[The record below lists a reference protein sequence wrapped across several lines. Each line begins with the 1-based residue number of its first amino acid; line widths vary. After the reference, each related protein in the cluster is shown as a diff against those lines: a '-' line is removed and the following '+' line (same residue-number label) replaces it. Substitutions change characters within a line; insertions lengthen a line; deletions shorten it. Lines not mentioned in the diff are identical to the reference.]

1 MIYIKD
7 RYQTNKECFMET
19 AKIFKTGRSQ
29 AIRLPKRFR
38 FSGTEVAI
46 RKVGN
51 NIILSPLSKK
61 SALEAFLALPGCPD
75 FTVERDTAQEIQT
88 RDLF

>member
-1 MIYIKD
+1 
-7 RYQTNKECFMET
+7 MET
-19 AKIFKTGRSQ
+19 AKIFTTGRSQ

-38 FSGTEVAI
+38 FSGAEVAI
-46 RKVGN
+46 RKEGANV
-51 NIILSPLSKK
+51 ILSPISKK

-75 FTVERDTAQEIQT
+75 FTVERDSAQQIQK

>member
-1 MIYIKD
+1 MD
-7 RYQTNKECFMET
+7 T
-19 AKIFKTGRSQ
+19 AKIFTTGRSQ

-38 FSGTEVAI
+38 FSGAEVAI
-46 RKVGN
+46 RKEGANV
-51 NIILSPLSKK
+51 ILSPISKK

-75 FTVERDTAQEIQT
+75 FTVERDSAQQIQK

>member
-1 MIYIKD
+1 
-7 RYQTNKECFMET
+7 MET

-51 NIILSPLSKK
+51 NIILSPVSKK

>member
-1 MIYIKD
+1 V
-7 RYQTNKECFMET
+7 ET

-46 RKVGN
+46 RKERN
-51 NIILSPLSKK
+51 NVILSPISKK
-61 SALEAFLALPGCPD
+61 SALDAFLALPGCPD
-75 FTVERDTAQEIQT
+75 FAVERDSAQQVQT
-88 RDLF
+88 RELF

>member
-1 MIYIKD
+1 
-7 RYQTNKECFMET
+7 MET
-19 AKIFKTGRSQ
+19 AKSFKTGRSQ

-51 NIILSPLSKK
+51 NIIQSPVSKK

-88 RDLF
+88 RDLLKVHSGY

>member
-1 MIYIKD
+1 
-7 RYQTNKECFMET
+7 MET

>member
-1 MIYIKD
+1 
-7 RYQTNKECFMET
+7 MET

-38 FSGTEVAI
+38 FSGAEVAI
-46 RKVGN
+46 RKEGN
-51 NIILSPLSKK
+51 IVILSPISKR

-75 FTVERDTAQEIQT
+75 FAVERDSAQQVQT

>member
-1 MIYIKD
+1 
-7 RYQTNKECFMET
+7 MET
-19 AKIFKTGRSQ
+19 AKSFKTGRSQ
-29 AIRLPKRFR
+29 AIRLPKRLR

-51 NIILSPLSKK
+51 NIIQSPVSKK

-88 RDLF
+88 RDLLKVHSGY

>member
-1 MIYIKD
+1 
-7 RYQTNKECFMET
+7 MET

-46 RKVGN
+46 RKERN
-51 NIILSPLSKK
+51 NVILSPISKK
-61 SALEAFLALPGCPD
+61 SALDAFLALPGCPD
-75 FTVERDTAQEIQT
+75 FAVERASAQQVQT
-88 RDLF
+88 RELF

>member
-1 MIYIKD
+1 
-7 RYQTNKECFMET
+7 MET

-29 AIRLPKRFR
+29 AVRLPKRFR
-38 FSGTEVAI
+38 FSGDEVAI

-51 NIILSPLSKK
+51 DVILSPISKK

-75 FTVERDTAQEIQT
+75 FTVERDSAQQVQPRE
-88 RDLF
+88 LF

>member
-7 RYQTNKECFMET
+7 SYQTAGRYIVET

-46 RKVGN
+46 RKEGN
-51 NIILSPLSKK
+51 SVILSPISKK

-75 FTVERDTAQEIQT
+75 FSVERETAQQVQK